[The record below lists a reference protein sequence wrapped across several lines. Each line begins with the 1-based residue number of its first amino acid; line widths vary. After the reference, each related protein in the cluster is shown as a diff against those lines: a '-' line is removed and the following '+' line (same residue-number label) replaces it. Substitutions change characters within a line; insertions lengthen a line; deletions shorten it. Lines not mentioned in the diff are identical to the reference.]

1 MDCSD
6 IRRRGMLRRGT
17 ALLAF
22 SLLCGLAAAGAAK
35 AMSEFGIDCMAVVST
50 PASEA
55 KLAAIR
61 RLG

>member
-1 MDCSD
+1 M
-6 IRRRGMLRRGT
+6 RRGT

-35 AMSEFGIDCMAVVST
+35 AMSEFGIDGMAVVST